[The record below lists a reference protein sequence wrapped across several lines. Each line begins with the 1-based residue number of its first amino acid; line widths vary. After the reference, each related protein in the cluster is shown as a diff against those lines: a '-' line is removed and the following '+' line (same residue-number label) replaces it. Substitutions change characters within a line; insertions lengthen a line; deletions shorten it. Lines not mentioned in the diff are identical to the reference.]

1 MIITVVASGNN
12 YMKQQQF
19 RKLNEVA
26 KRKNVNVIRQGK
38 VLHMNVY
45 ELLVGD
51 VVQVETGEIISVDG
65 IVIEANRLSVDESS
79 MTGETNSVKKNI
91 YQKGSNKNCFLVS
104 GTMVVQGTGKMLVL
118 TVGVNTFENKLKMTL
133 QKEDDKTPL

>member
-1 MIITVVASGNN
+1 
-12 YMKQQQF
+12 
-19 RKLNEVA
+19 LNEVA

-79 MTGETNSVKKNI
+79 MTGETNSVKKDI
-91 YQKGSNKNCFLVS
+91 Y
-104 GTMVVQGTGKMLVL
+104 
-118 TVGVNTFENKLKMTL
+118 
-133 QKEDDKTPL
+133 

>member
-1 MIITVVASGNN
+1 M
-12 YMKQQQF
+12 
-19 RKLNEVA
+19 
-26 KRKNVNVIRQGK
+26 NVIRQGK

-91 YQKGSNKNCFLVS
+91 Y
-104 GTMVVQGTGKMLVL
+104 
-118 TVGVNTFENKLKMTL
+118 
-133 QKEDDKTPL
+133 

>member
-1 MIITVVASGNN
+1 M
-12 YMKQQQF
+12 
-19 RKLNEVA
+19 
-26 KRKNVNVIRQGK
+26 NVIRQGR

-79 MTGETNSVKKNI
+79 MTGETNSVKKDI
-91 YQKGSNKNCFLVS
+91 Y
-104 GTMVVQGTGKMLVL
+104 
-118 TVGVNTFENKLKMTL
+118 
-133 QKEDDKTPL
+133 

>member
-1 MIITVVASGNN
+1 M
-12 YMKQQQF
+12 
-19 RKLNEVA
+19 
-26 KRKNVNVIRQGK
+26 NVIRQGK

-79 MTGETNSVKKNI
+79 MTGETNSVKKDI
-91 YQKGSNKNCFLVS
+91 Y
-104 GTMVVQGTGKMLVL
+104 
-118 TVGVNTFENKLKMTL
+118 
-133 QKEDDKTPL
+133 

>member
-1 MIITVVASGNN
+1 
-12 YMKQQQF
+12 
-19 RKLNEVA
+19 LNEVA

-91 YQKGSNKNCFLVS
+91 Y
-104 GTMVVQGTGKMLVL
+104 
-118 TVGVNTFENKLKMTL
+118 
-133 QKEDDKTPL
+133 

>member
-1 MIITVVASGNN
+1 M
-12 YMKQQQF
+12 
-19 RKLNEVA
+19 NEVA

-79 MTGETNSVKKNI
+79 MTGETNSVKKDI
-91 YQKGSNKNCFLVS
+91 Y
-104 GTMVVQGTGKMLVL
+104 
-118 TVGVNTFENKLKMTL
+118 
-133 QKEDDKTPL
+133 

>member
-1 MIITVVASGNN
+1 M
-12 YMKQQQF
+12 
-19 RKLNEVA
+19 NEVA

-91 YQKGSNKNCFLVS
+91 Y
-104 GTMVVQGTGKMLVL
+104 
-118 TVGVNTFENKLKMTL
+118 
-133 QKEDDKTPL
+133 